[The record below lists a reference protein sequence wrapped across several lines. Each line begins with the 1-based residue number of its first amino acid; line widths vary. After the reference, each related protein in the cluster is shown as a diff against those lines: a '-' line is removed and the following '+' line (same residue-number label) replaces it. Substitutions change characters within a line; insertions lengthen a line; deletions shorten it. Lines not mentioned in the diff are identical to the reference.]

1 MNGIRR
7 KIRRAMMIITVC
19 SIVLVSAVFC
29 NAFAGIFRSVLSR
42 DEQMEETIAKLSE
55 EAMDTQIRSALT
67 KSATDIAMIAD
78 AFMEKA
84 IEKIRIIA
92 DAAAM
97 AYEGADTYPGR
108 EIPLPDPAKDG
119 TYSVQLLFTRDAEE
133 AAESTRREIL
143 LLGNVQDVLLSV
155 CESSDS
161 INSACI
167 ATESGIMIWADEISG
182 KKLDEEGGYYR
193 YDPDRPWYT
202 GAKESGDVYFTPL
215 TRDGLTGKS
224 GVICSTP
231 IFCHQEFRG
240 AVCAT
245 IYLDTFDDM
254 LQEKTID
261 PAEDKCFLD
270 QNGRVLFSTRET
282 GEMVAETDNQDL
294 RKSRN
299 KTLAVAV
306 AEALSGTAG
315 VTAALVDGEA
325 YHLFFAPVKSTGWSY
340 LILLP
345 TGKVTQ
351 LTDQLLGSIQ
361 EIKTRTEGEVDGILT
376 RNILILI
383 GLVVLATLLVL
394 WGAMRLSHRIA
405 DPINRLTEKVSAVQ
419 GDALDFVW
427 EENTG
432 DETQLLAVSF
442 RDLTERIKQY
452 IREVQEV
459 TAKEERISAEL
470 KVAAR
475 IQADMLP
482 RKFPAFPERDEFDI
496 YASMMPAK
504 EVGGDFYDFFL
515 NDPDHLAVV
524 IADVSEKGVPAALFM
539 VGAKTLIRNQA
550 QTCRS
555 PGKILAEVNRKL
567 CEGNDEGMFVTVWLG
582 IMEISTGRIVAANA
596 GHEYPAVRRKS
607 GAYELLQDEHE
618 MMLGLMEDVVYPE
631 YEIHLDPGEALFL
644 YTDGVAEATDD
655 QREFFGTDR
664 MLEALNREPM
674 AGPERLVG
682 NVKAAVDAFAGQA
695 PQFDDLTMLA
705 LMRKKGN

>member
-1 MNGIRR
+1 
-7 KIRRAMMIITVC
+7 MIITVC
-19 SIVLVSAVFC
+19 SIVLVSLAFC
-29 NAFAGIFRSVLSR
+29 NAFVSIFRSVLSR
-42 DEQMEETIAKLSE
+42 DKQMKETIAELSE
-55 EAMDTQIRSALT
+55 KAMDAQIRRTLTGSASD
-67 KSATDIAMIAD
+67 SAKIAD
-78 AFMEKA
+78 GFLEKA

-92 DAAAM
+92 NAASM
-97 AYEGADTYPGR
+97 AYQGADAYPGR
-108 EIPLPDPAKDG
+108 EIPRPDPAKDG

-182 KKLDEEGGYYR
+182 KKFDEKGGYYR
-193 YDPDRPWYT
+193 YDSDRPWYT
-202 GAKESGDVYFTPL
+202 GAKESGGVYFSPL
-215 TRDGLTGKS
+215 TLDGLTGKS

-231 IFCHQEFRG
+231 IFCNQEFRG

-245 IYLDTFDDM
+245 IYLDTFYDI
-254 LQEKTID
+254 LQEKAAD
-261 PAEDKCFLD
+261 PSEDKCFLD
-270 QNGRVLFSTRET
+270 QNGRVLFSTRAT
-282 GEMVAETDNQDL
+282 GELLAETEGQDL
-294 RKSRN
+294 RKSKN
-299 KTLAVAV
+299 ETLAIAV
-306 AEALSGTAG
+306 SEVLKGTAG

-325 YHLFFAPVKSTGWSY
+325 YHIFFAPVKSTGWSY
-340 LILLP
+340 MILLP
-345 TGKVTQ
+345 TGKVTA
-351 LTDQLLGSIQ
+351 LTDELLGTIQ
-361 EIKTRTEGEVDGILT
+361 EIRTRTEGEVDGILT

-383 GLVVLATLLVL
+383 GLVLLATLLVI
-394 WGAMRLSHRIA
+394 WGAMHLSHRIA
-405 DPINRLTEKVSAVQ
+405 DPIKRLTEKVSAVQ

-482 RKFPAFPERDEFDI
+482 RIFPAFPERDEFDI
-496 YASMMPAK
+496 YASMTPAK

-515 NDPDHLAVV
+515 TDSDHLAVV

-539 VGAKTLIRNQA
+539 VSAKTLIRNQA

-567 CEGNDEGMFVTVWLG
+567 CEGNDEGMFVTAWLG
-582 IMEISTGRIVAANA
+582 IMEISTGRIIAANA
-596 GHEYPAVRRKS
+596 GHEYPAVRGKS
-607 GAYELLQDEHE
+607 GVYELLQDEHE

-631 YEIHLDPGEALFL
+631 YEIYLDPGEALFL
-644 YTDGVAEATDD
+644 YTDGVAEATDSN
-655 QREFFGTDR
+655 RAFFGTDR
-664 MLEALNREPM
+664 MLEALNREPL
-674 AGPERLVG
+674 AEPERLVG
-682 NVKAAVDAFAGQA
+682 NVKESVHMFAGSA
-695 PQFDDLTMLA
+695 PQFDDLTMLS